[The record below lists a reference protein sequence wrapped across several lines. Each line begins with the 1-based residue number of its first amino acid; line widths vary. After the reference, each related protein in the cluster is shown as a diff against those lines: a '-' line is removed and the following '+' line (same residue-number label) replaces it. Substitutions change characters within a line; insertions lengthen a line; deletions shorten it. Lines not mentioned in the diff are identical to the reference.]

1 MKKAVTFFM
10 VTVMAASLA
19 ACGQSSEPVSETNVE
34 VIEETTAE
42 VTAPTTESEVIVD
55 TPTEDVLPE
64 EEDLEDVMVGGWT
77 RAASPV
83 ITDEVRQVCD
93 KAFEG
98 WEGVTYEPI
107 ALLKTQVVAGMNYCV
122 LCEATVV
129 VPDAEPTYA
138 VVYIYEDLEGN
149 AEITDILNFE
159 EPTNE

>member
-10 VTVMAASLA
+10 VTVMATSLA
-19 ACGQSSEPVSETNVE
+19 ACGQSNDSGSETRVE
-34 VIEETTAE
+34 VIEETTA
-42 VTAPTTESEVIVD
+42 VTEPTTESEVIVD
-55 TPTEDVLPE
+55 MPTVDVLPE
-64 EEDLEDVMVGGWT
+64 EEDLEDVLVGSWT

-83 ITDEVRQVCD
+83 ITEEVKKVCD
-93 KAFEG
+93 KAFGG
-98 WEGVTYEPI
+98 WEGVNYEPI

-149 AEITDILNFE
+149 AQITDILNFE
-159 EPTNE
+159 EPANE

>member
-19 ACGQSSEPVSETNVE
+19 ACGQSNDSGSETRVE
-34 VIEETTAE
+34 VIEETTA
-42 VTAPTTESEVIVD
+42 VTEPTTESEVIVD
-55 TPTEDVLPE
+55 MPTVDVLPE
-64 EEDLEDVMVGGWT
+64 EEDLEDVLVGSWT

-83 ITDEVRQVCD
+83 ITEEAKKVCD

-98 WEGVTYEPI
+98 WEGVNYEPI

-149 AEITDILNFE
+149 AQITDILNFE
-159 EPTNE
+159 EPANE

>member
-10 VTVMAASLA
+10 VTVMAAFLV
-19 ACGQSSEPVSETNVE
+19 ACGQSNDSGSETRVE
-34 VIEETTAE
+34 VIEETTA
-42 VTAPTTESEVIVD
+42 VTEPTTESEVIVD
-55 TPTEDVLPE
+55 MPTVDVLPE
-64 EEDLEDVMVGGWT
+64 EEDLEDVLVGGWT

-83 ITDEVRQVCD
+83 ITEEVKKVCD

-98 WEGVTYEPI
+98 WEGVNYEPI

-149 AEITDILNFE
+149 AQITDILNFE
-159 EPTNE
+159 EPANE